1 MSAMDKAIDISSEM
15 AEGFVLP
22 PFGIPLEDLKSVRL
36 SGTGQPFHH
45 RHLMSRHDEDVV
57 PFISSVSLSCGL
69 HSGDPVLLRRT
80 AASMIERGIHIGAHP
95 SYPGVFGFGQDR
107 IELSDDDLEAV
118 LLYQIGAVAAVV
130 EALGAKLR
138 HVKCH
143 GPLSMDISYDERI
156 CNVMLGAV
164 AKFDPALI
172 VVFMANSPGLEL
184 ARHRGARAAAEGYID
199 RGYGRDG
206 RLVPRQ
212 HPQALLS
219 KPEDAASRVV
229 EIVCDEQVT
238 CVDGSRMA
246 LKADTFC
253 LHSDTPGA
261 VEFAKAVSAALRDR
275 GIAVR
280 PLTSVLG

>member
-1 MSAMDKAIDISSEM
+1 MKKAIDISSEM

-22 PFGIPLEDLKSVRL
+22 PFGIPLEDLKRL
-36 SGTGQPFHH
+36 KLAGTGEEFHR
-45 RHLMSRHDEDVV
+45 RHLLARYDEDVV

-80 AASMIERGIHIGAHP
+80 AAKMIAKGVHIGAHP

-107 IELSDDDLEAV
+107 VTLPDEDLEAV
-118 LLYQIGAVAAVV
+118 FLYQIGAVAAVV

-156 CNVMLGAV
+156 CNVMLEAV
-164 AKFDPALI
+164 RKFDPDLFI
-172 VVFMANSPGLEL
+172 VFMANSPGLDF
-184 ARHRGARAAAEGYID
+184 ARNKGLRAAAEGYID

-206 RLVPRQ
+206 RIVPRH
-212 HPQALLS
+212 HPQALLAQ
-219 KPEDAASRVV
+219 PEQAAQRIL
-229 EIVCDEQVT
+229 EIVCDGEVT
-238 CVDGSRMA
+238 CVDGTRIA
-246 LKADTFC
+246 LKADTVC

-261 VEFAKAVSAALRDR
+261 AEFGAAVSAALNSR
-275 GIAVR
+275 GISAK
-280 PLTSVLG
+280 PLASLLA

>member
-1 MSAMDKAIDISSEM
+1 MQQAIDISSEM

-22 PFGIPLEDLKSVRL
+22 PFGIPLEDLQGMTISA
-36 SGTGQPFHH
+36 TGETFHR
-45 RHLMSRHDEDVV
+45 RHLMPRHDDAVV

-80 AASMIERGIHIGAHP
+80 ASKMIAGGIHIGAHP

-107 IELSDDDLEAV
+107 VMLSDEDLEAV

-130 EALGAKLR
+130 QGLGAQLR

-156 CNVMLGAV
+156 CNTMLNAV
-164 AKFDPALI
+164 QKFDPGLVI
-172 VVFMANSPGLEL
+172 VFMANSPGLAF
-184 ARHRGARAAAEGYID
+184 ARARGLRAAAEGYID
-199 RGYGRDG
+199 RGYASDG

-212 HPQALLS
+212 HPQALLTDP
-219 KPEDAASRVV
+219 KQAALRIV
-229 EIVCDEQVT
+229 EIVCDQQVT
-238 CVDGSRMA
+238 CVDGSKTA
-246 LKADTFC
+246 LQADTVC

-261 VEFAKAVSAALRDR
+261 AEFAAAVTTALRAR
-275 GIAVR
+275 GVAVK
-280 PLTSVLG
+280 PLASLLA

>member
-1 MSAMDKAIDISSEM
+1 MDKVVDISSEM
-15 AEGFVLP
+15 AEGFALP
-22 PFGIPLEDLKSVRL
+22 PFGIPLEDLKRIRI
-36 SGTGQPFHH
+36 SGTGEAFHA
-45 RHLMSRHDEDVV
+45 RHLLPRHDDDVV

-80 AASMIERGIHIGAHP
+80 AAKMIARGIHVGAHP

-107 IELSDDDLEAV
+107 VELADADLEAV

-130 EALGAKLR
+130 KALGAKLR
-138 HVKCH
+138 HIKCH

-156 CNVMLGAV
+156 CKVMLGAV
-164 AKFDPALI
+164 EKFDPELFI
-172 VVFMANSPGLEL
+172 VFMANSPGLAF
-184 ARHRGARAAAEGYID
+184 ARDRGLRAAAEGYID

-206 RLVPRQ
+206 RIVPRQ

-219 KPEDAASRVV
+219 NPADAAQR
-229 EIVCDEQVT
+229 IVDVLCDEQVT
-238 CVDGSRMA
+238 CVDGSKVA

-261 VEFAKAVSAALRDR
+261 VEFGTAVSMALRAR
-275 GIAVR
+275 GIAVK
-280 PLTSVLG
+280 PLAALRE